1 MAFETWLAF
10 AIASA
15 VLVAIPGPTV
25 MLVVSFALGQGRR
38 SALATVPGVALGDL
52 VAMVVSLAGAGAVLA
67 ASATAFTVLKLAG
80 AAYLVWLGIGLWR
93 AAPQRLEARPATG
106 TRLFRDSFTVTVLNP
121 KGIVFFIAFV
131 PQFIDPGA
139 ALLPQMAIL
148 VATFVFLGGL
158 NAALWALAAG
168 TMRDRLAGPR
178 AQRAVARVGGS
189 FLILA
194 GLVTALTRR
203 GAA

>member
-1 MAFETWLAF
+1 MSFEIWLAF

-25 MLVVSFALGQGRR
+25 VMVVSYAMGQGRKA
-38 SALATVPGVALGDL
+38 ALSVVPGVALGDL

-67 ASATAFTVLKLAG
+67 ASATAFTVLKLCG
-80 AAYLVWLGIGLWR
+80 AAYLVWLGISMWR
-93 AAPQRLEARPATG
+93 TAPQRLEAAPVRG
-106 TRLFRDSFTVTVLNP
+106 GRVFRDTFIVTVLNP

-131 PQFIDPGA
+131 PQFIDPA
-139 ALLPQMAIL
+139 LPLLPQTTIL
-148 VATFVFLGGL
+148 VTTFVVLGAL
-158 NAALWALAAG
+158 NAFLWAVAAG

-178 AQRAVARVGGS
+178 AQQIIARVGGS

-194 GLVTALTRR
+194 GAVTALTRR
-203 GAA
+203 AA

>member
-10 AIASA
+10 AVASA

-38 SALATVPGVALGDL
+38 SAWATVPGVALGDL

-93 AAPQRLEARPATG
+93 AKPAPLDARPAAG
-106 TRLFRDSFTVTVLNP
+106 RRLFRDSFTVTVLNP
-121 KGIVFFIAFV
+121 KGIIFFIAFV
-131 PQFIDPGA
+131 PQFIDTTAP
-139 ALLPQMAIL
+139 LFLQTSIL

-158 NAALWALAAG
+158 NAALWAVAAG
-168 TMRDRLAGPR
+168 TMRDRLASPR
-178 AQRAVARVGGS
+178 AQRLVSRTGGT

-194 GLVTALTRR
+194 GALTALTRR
-203 GAA
+203 AT

>member
-1 MAFETWLAF
+1 MSFEIWLAF

-25 MLVVSFALGQGRR
+25 VMVVSYAMGQGRKA
-38 SALATVPGVALGDL
+38 ALSVVPGVALGDL

-67 ASATAFTVLKLAG
+67 ASATAFTVLKLCG
-80 AAYLVWLGIGLWR
+80 ATYLVWLGISMWR
-93 AAPQRLEARPATG
+93 TAPQRLEAAPMRG
-106 TRLFRDSFTVTVLNP
+106 GRVFRDTFIVTVLNP

-131 PQFIDPGA
+131 PQFIDPA
-139 ALLPQMAIL
+139 LPLLPQTTIL
-148 VATFVFLGGL
+148 VTTFVVLGAL
-158 NAALWALAAG
+158 NAFLWAVAAG

-178 AQRAVARVGGS
+178 AQQAIARVGGS

-194 GLVTALTRR
+194 GAVTALTRR
-203 GAA
+203 AA

>member
-1 MAFETWLAF
+1 MLFETWLAF

-38 SALATVPGVALGDL
+38 SAWATVPGVALGDL
-52 VAMVVSLAGAGAVLA
+52 VAMVISLAGAGAVLA

-80 AAYLVWLGIGLWR
+80 AVYLIWLGYGLWR
-93 AAPQRLEARPATG
+93 STPKTLEAKPATG
-106 TRLFRDSFTVTVLNP
+106 RRLFRDSFTVTVLNP

-131 PQFIDPGA
+131 PQFINTSAP
-139 ALLPQMAIL
+139 LLPQTSIL
-148 VATFVFLGGL
+148 IATFVALGSL
-158 NAALWALAAG
+158 NALLWALAAG
-168 TMRDRLAGPR
+168 TMRDRLTSIR
-178 AQRAVARVGGS
+178 AQRMIGRVGGS

-203 GAA
+203 VA

>member
-1 MAFETWLAF
+1 MAFEIWLAF

-25 MLVVSFALGQGRR
+25 VLVVSCALGSGKR
-38 SALATVPGVALGDL
+38 SALYTVPGVALGDL
-52 VAMVVSLAGAGAVLA
+52 VAMVISLAGAGAVLA
-67 ASATAFTVLKLAG
+67 ASATAFTVLKVVG
-80 AAYLVWLGIGLWR
+80 ALYLIWMGWGLLK
-93 AAPQRLEARPATG
+93 AKPTSIDATPMPG
-106 TRLFRDSFTVTVLNP
+106 KRLFRDSFLVTVLNP

-131 PQFIDPGA
+131 PQFIDTTAP
-139 ALLPQMAIL
+139 LLPQTTLL
-148 VATFVFLGGL
+148 VATFVALGGL

-178 AQRAVARVGGS
+178 AQRVIARTGGV

-203 GAA
+203 VA